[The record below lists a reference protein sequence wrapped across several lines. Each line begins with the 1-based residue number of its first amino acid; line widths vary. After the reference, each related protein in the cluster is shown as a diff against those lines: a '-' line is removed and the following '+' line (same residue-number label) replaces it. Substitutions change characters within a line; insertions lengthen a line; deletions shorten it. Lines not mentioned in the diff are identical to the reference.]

1 MTKTKRE
8 PEATLA
14 AQLRAIKLHYTAE
27 HLDDIIA
34 LATKHRWSPAKLL
47 EYLCEHEAEERT
59 QRSLQRRLTNSRL
72 GRFKPLVDF
81 DWAWPSKIDNKKI
94 EAALTLDFLDSAG
107 NIVFVAAQGL
117 GKTMLARNIGHRAV
131 LEGHAVRFVTAS
143 DMLLDLSGQDT
154 SRGLE
159 RRLKYWSNIELLIVD
174 EIGYLSYDNRAAD
187 LLFQVISRR
196 YERRSVILT
205 TNLAFKDWPTIFP
218 NAACT
223 TALIDRLVHH
233 AVIIPIKGKSYRLR
247 EAEAESSRRGGKKS

>member
-1 MTKTKRE
+1 MATKSEAE
-8 PEATLA
+8 PTLA
-14 AQLRAIKLHYTAE
+14 ERLRAINLHYTAE
-27 HLDDIIA
+27 HLDDVIA
-34 LATKHRWSPAKLL
+34 HATKRRWAAAQLL
-47 EYLCEHEAEERT
+47 EYVCEHETDERA
-59 QRSLQRRLTNSRL
+59 QRTLQRRLTSSRL
-72 GRFKPLVDF
+72 GRYKPLADF
-81 DWAWPSKIDNKKI
+81 DWAWPTKI
-94 EAALTLDFLDSAG
+94 ERQKIETALTLDFLTDSG
-107 NIVFVAAQGL
+107 NLVFVAAQGL

-154 SRGLE
+154 SRGLD
-159 RRLKYWSNIELLIVD
+159 RRLKYWSNIKLLIID

-205 TNLAFKDWPTIFP
+205 TNLPFKDWPTIFP

-233 AVIIPIKGKSYRLR
+233 AVIIPITGDSYRLR
-247 EAEAESSRRGGKKS
+247 EAGDKRTKRGSKTS